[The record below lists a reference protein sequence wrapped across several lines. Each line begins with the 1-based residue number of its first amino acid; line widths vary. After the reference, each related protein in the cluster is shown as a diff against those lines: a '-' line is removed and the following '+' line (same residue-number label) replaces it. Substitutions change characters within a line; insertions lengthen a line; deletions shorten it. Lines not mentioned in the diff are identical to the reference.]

1 MTIHHYTE
9 TATPDATRQVA
20 ALCSS
25 ILSHG
30 CKAAQAA
37 IGGLVGLVR
46 SGLRPARLRDLYRR
60 HGPTGRLCSLAFP
73 RAALCAALTSYG
85 ARSPQRAALQKGR

>member
-9 TATPDATRQVA
+9 TATPDTTRQGA

-46 SGLRPARLRDLYRR
+46 SGLRPARLRDLIAGTDPLAGSVPSLSPERR
-60 HGPTGRLCSLAFP
+60 F
-73 RAALCAALTSYG
+73 
-85 ARSPQRAALQKGR
+85 ARP